1 MITAEMQLLAD
12 AILRH
17 WPFALDEALR
27 RALWAVGEYVTEKEE
42 RQCQHYA
49 ESIAIAIAMV
59 PNGFHYVHRDGAP
72 LLGLGSLEI
81 STKLDNPQ
89 LLTRCTAWYGVEAL
103 AECLRRDGASTLRY
117 AAWQ

>member
-1 MITAEMQLLAD
+1 MITADMQLLAD

-27 RALWAVGEYVTEKEE
+27 RALWAVGEYVTEEEE
-42 RQCQHYA
+42 RQFQHYA
-49 ESIAIAIAMV
+49 ESIAIAMV
-59 PNGFHYVHRDGAP
+59 PNGFRYVHRDGAP
-72 LLGLGSLEI
+72 LLGLGPLEVF
-81 STKLDNPQ
+81 TKLDNPQ

-103 AECLRRDGASTLRY
+103 AEWLRRDGASTLRY